1 MIPAKYTPVVFAFF
15 MSMLMA
21 FMMSG
26 ILTFVNLRPI
36 PMVEFFGRWMH
47 AFPIAWF
54 FAFFAAL
61 LSAPI
66 VRRIVARVVQPPAAV
81 TTPPATGK

>member
-1 MIPAKYTPVVFAFF
+1 MIPAKYTTLVFAFF

-26 ILTFVNLRPI
+26 VLTFINLRPI
-36 PMVEFFGRWMH
+36 SPGLFLQRWMQ

-61 LSAPI
+61 LSGPI
-66 VRRIVARVVQPPAAV
+66 VRKIVTKLIAQPPRS
-81 TTPPATGK
+81 

>member
-1 MIPAKYTPVVFAFF
+1 MIPTKYTPVVFAFF

-26 ILTFVNLRPI
+26 VLTFVNLRPI
-36 PMVEFFGRWMH
+36 APGLFLARWMH

-61 LSAPI
+61 LAGPI
-66 VRRIVARVVQPPAAV
+66 VRKIVTKLVAQPPRS
-81 TTPPATGK
+81 